1 MNNGLEKGRDP
12 RIPVDWA
19 VVLMTPK
26 GAIEG
31 KTVNISVSDLTILI
45 FSEMF
50 EIGDEFQII
59 LKPSKDHEIPVTC
72 EKMWSGS
79 LILDESVSIGI
90 GVRSTKISPS
100 DRKIIASLVAEYQ
113 PF

>member
-1 MNNGLEKGRDP
+1 MNNGFEKGHDP
-12 RIPVDWA
+12 RIPGDWP

-31 KTVNISVSDLTILI
+31 KTVNISVSDLTLLI
-45 FSEMF
+45 FSEMP

-59 LKPSKDHEIPVTC
+59 LKPSKGDEIPVTC
-72 EKMWSGS
+72 KKMWSDI
-79 LILDESVSIGI
+79 LILDKSVYIGI
-90 GVRSTKISPS
+90 GVRFTKISPS
-100 DRKIIASLVAEYQ
+100 DREIIASLVAEYQ